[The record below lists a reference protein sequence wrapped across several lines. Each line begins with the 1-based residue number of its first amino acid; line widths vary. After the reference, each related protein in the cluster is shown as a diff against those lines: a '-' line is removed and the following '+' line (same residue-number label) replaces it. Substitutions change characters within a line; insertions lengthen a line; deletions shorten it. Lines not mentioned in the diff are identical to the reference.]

1 MKKILIEKLDKKD
14 MDAIQKEIRRIVARV
29 FFDLY
34 LKRSSWGAN

>member
-1 MKKILIEKLDKKD
+1 MKKILKEKLDKKD

>member
-1 MKKILIEKLDKKD
+1 MKKVLKEKLDKKE
-14 MDAIQKEIRRIVARV
+14 METIQKEIRRMVAKV

>member
-1 MKKILIEKLDKKD
+1 MEKVLKEKLDKRE
-14 MDAIQKEIRRIVARV
+14 METIQKEIRRIVARV

>member
-1 MKKILIEKLDKKD
+1 MKKVLKETVSEKD
-14 MDAIQKEIRRIVARV
+14 MKQIRAEIRKTVAKV